1 MIVHDLDGCAPT
13 PLAHYLKAL
22 GILRLVAEQADLQ
35 ARGWWDGDRFR
46 LATTLDREQ
55 LETFFLDRYEPTP
68 LASPWN
74 RGSGFFYK
82 GDPGLT
88 PAENASA
95 PRFAKLREG
104 ICAGRVLLDDFAEA
118 DRAVRVIKDES
129 KMLPKNQRDAL
140 RNSPAYRKRLAE
152 AERKFKSLKADL
164 LPNIRLNWRGP
175 HREWMDAALVLDG
188 EGKARWPALLGTG
201 GADGRLDFTN
211 NFFQR
216 LNEVF
221 DLTSPLGGPRKH
233 AHDWFTGALWGDAT
247 IACQSGSAVG
257 QYLPGSAGGANN
269 SNGPDADSLLN
280 PVDFLLMM
288 EGAVLFT
295 AHATRRLG
303 AVEQSRAAAPFAV
316 GAQGAGYASA
326 ADSDES
332 ARGEQWMPLW
342 AQPTSLMELRRL
354 LAEGRAQIGA
364 HSAREPLDLARA
376 VARLGTARGIVAFQR
391 YGYIERNGQSNLAV
405 PLGRFRV
412 PYHISPR
419 LACLD
424 DLDAWLPSLRRQ
436 SRDTKE
442 KKAPVRLK
450 QVEHRLADALFAVA
464 QHPDEP
470 SRWQSVLM
478 ALAEVEAV
486 QVTGSGYRC
495 GPVPKLRPEWVE
507 AANDDTAELRLALS
521 FALQAR
527 GFSRNKGMPLDPIRR
542 HWLPLDQDKPWKF
555 ATTGTGSQTR
565 LQIGSDVVM
574 QGRRGIDDAITIV
587 ERRLIEAAQ
596 RGERRLPLQAATR
609 TAAHPTDLSALI
621 AGTVDMDRTLA
632 LGRALMALDRELW
645 PQQYIPLSRPQ
656 LTDWPDDAWLAIRLA
671 MLPWPLPDGRHIG
684 VDPAIL
690 RRLEGGD
697 AATAVELALRRLR
710 AAGVHPTVRV
720 ASVSPEIARLWAA
733 ALAFPISRHTAMNFV
748 RRLDPHSLEETA

>member
-1 MIVHDLDGCAPT
+1 
-13 PLAHYLKAL
+13 
-22 GILRLVAEQADLQ
+22 
-35 ARGWWDGDRFR
+35 
-46 LATTLDREQ
+46 
-55 LETFFLDRYEPTP
+55 
-68 LASPWN
+68 
-74 RGSGFFYK
+74 
-82 GDPGLT
+82 
-88 PAENASA
+88 
-95 PRFAKLREG
+95 
-104 ICAGRVLLDDFAEA
+104 
-118 DRAVRVIKDES
+118 
-129 KMLPKNQRDAL
+129 
-140 RNSPAYRKRLAE
+140 
-152 AERKFKSLKADL
+152 
-164 LPNIRLNWRGP
+164 
-175 HREWMDAALVLDG
+175 MDAALVLDG

-221 DLTSPLGGPRKH
+221 DLASAQGSPRKH
-233 AHDWFTGALWGDAT
+233 AHDWFTGALWGNAT

-269 SNGPDADSLLN
+269 SNGPDGDSLLN

-295 AHATRRLG
+295 AHTTRRLG

-342 AQPTSLMELRRL
+342 AQPMMLTELRRL

-364 HSAREPLDLARA
+364 HSVREPLDVARA
-376 VARLGTARGIVAFQR
+376 IARLGTARGIAAFQR

-405 PLGRFRV
+405 PLGRFLV
-412 PYHISPR
+412 PDHISPC

-424 DLDAWLPSLRRQ
+424 DLDAWLPRLRREARNNNA
-436 SRDTKE
+436 SN
-442 KKAPVRLK
+442 RLK
-450 QVEHRLADALFAVA
+450 LTERRLADALFAVA

-470 SRWQSVLM
+470 SRWQSVLL

-486 QVTGSGYRC
+486 QITGSGYQA

-507 AANDDTAELRLALS
+507 AANDNSAEFRLALS
-521 FALQAR
+521 FALQASAFKR
-527 GFSRNKGMPLDPIRR
+527 ESGMPLDPMQASIRR
-542 HWLPLDQDKPWKF
+542 HWLPLDKEKPWKF

-565 LQIGSDVVM
+565 LQARADAVM
-574 QGRRGIDDAITIV
+574 EGRRGIDDASAMV
-587 ERRLIEAAQ
+587 GRRLIEAAQ

-609 TAAHPTDLSALI
+609 TAAHPTDLGALI
-621 AGTVDMDRTLA
+621 AGAVDMDRTLA

-645 PQQYIPLSRPQ
+645 PQQFISLSRPQ
-656 LTDWPDDAWLAIRLA
+656 HTEWPDDAWFAIRLA
-671 MLPWPLPDGRHIG
+671 MLPWPLPDGRRIG

-690 RRLEGGD
+690 RRLESGD
-697 AATAVELALRRLR
+697 ATMAVELALRRLR
-710 AAGVHPTVRV
+710 AAGIHPTVRV
-720 ASVSPEIARLWAA
+720 ASVSPETARLWAA
-733 ALAFPISRHTAMNFV
+733 ALAFPISQRTATAFV
-748 RRLDPHSLEETA
+748 RRLDPHSLKEAA